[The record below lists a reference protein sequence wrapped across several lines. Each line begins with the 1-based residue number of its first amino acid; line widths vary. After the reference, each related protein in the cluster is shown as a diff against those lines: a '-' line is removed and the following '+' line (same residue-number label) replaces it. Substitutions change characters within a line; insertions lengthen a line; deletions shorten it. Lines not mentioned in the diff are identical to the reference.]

1 MNNLVTVRKNE
12 DGTFISKTK
21 NKDIGFVIYEQKA
34 VELRNGW
41 YADKSLS
48 ALVLGPIALLE
59 SMDHSK
65 PLTGKI
71 IVREQLEP
79 FNDKDL
85 TYKLKYAG
93 DSKVVCMKGDK
104 PIFGIC
110 LGNQLMGL
118 ASGADTYKLKYGHR
132 SHNQPVLQKELPRY
146 QSNLLG
152 YPMST
157 EL

>member
-21 NKDIGFVIYEQKA
+21 NPEIGFVIYEQKA

-48 ALVLGPIALLE
+48 ALVLGPLALLE

-65 PLTGKI
+65 PLVGKI

-79 FNDKDL
+79 FNEKDL

-93 DSKVVCMKGDK
+93 DSGIVCMQGDSA
-104 PIFGIC
+104 IYRTTEFT
-110 LGNQLMGL
+110 
-118 ASGADTYKLKYGHR
+118 ADLNAQSTYIKHTNGVDIR
-132 SHNQPVLQKELPRY
+132 EAN
-146 QSNLLG
+146 N
-152 YPMST
+152 ST
-157 EL
+157 VAVESLNAFKQETVEA

>member
-21 NKDIGFVIYEQKA
+21 NPEIGFVIYEQKA

-48 ALVLGPIALLE
+48 ALVLGPLALLE

-79 FNDKDL
+79 FNEKDL

-93 DSKVVCMKGDK
+93 DSGIVCMQGDSA
-104 PIFGIC
+104 IYRTTEFT
-110 LGNQLMGL
+110 
-118 ASGADTYKLKYGHR
+118 ADL
-132 SHNQPVLQKELPRY
+132 NA
-146 QSNLLG
+146 QSTFIQHTNSAEIREANN
-152 YPMST
+152 ST
-157 EL
+157 VAVESLNAFKQETVEA

>member
-21 NKDIGFVIYEQKA
+21 NNDIGFVIYEQKA

-79 FNDKDL
+79 FNEKDL

-93 DSKVVCMKGDK
+93 DSGIVCMQGDSA
-104 PIFGIC
+104 IYRTTEFT
-110 LGNQLMGL
+110 
-118 ASGADTYKLKYGHR
+118 ADL
-132 SHNQPVLQKELPRY
+132 NA
-146 QSNLLG
+146 QSTFIQHTNSAEIREANN
-152 YPMST
+152 ST
-157 EL
+157 VAVESLNAFKQETVEA

>member
-93 DSKVVCMKGDK
+93 DSKIVCMKGDK
-104 PIFGIC
+104 PIYRTTEFTSDLNAQSTFIQHT
-110 LGNQLMGL
+110 N
-118 ASGADTYKLKYGHR
+118 GAEIR
-132 SHNQPVLQKELPRY
+132 EAN
-146 QSNLLG
+146 N
-152 YPMST
+152 ST
-157 EL
+157 VAVESLNAFKQETVDA

>member
-21 NKDIGFVIYEQKA
+21 NPEIGFVIYEQKA

-48 ALVLGPIALLE
+48 ALVLGPLALLE

-65 PLTGKI
+65 PLVGKI

-79 FNDKDL
+79 FNEKDL

-93 DSKVVCMKGDK
+93 DSGIVCMQGDS
-104 PIFGIC
+104 PIYRTTEFTADLNAQSTYIHHS
-110 LGNQLMGL
+110 N
-118 ASGADTYKLKYGHR
+118 GAEIR
-132 SHNQPVLQKELPRY
+132 EAN
-146 QSNLLG
+146 N
-152 YPMST
+152 ST
-157 EL
+157 VAVESLNAFKQETVEA

>member
-21 NKDIGFVIYEQKA
+21 NPEIGFVIYEQKA

-48 ALVLGPIALLE
+48 ALVLGPLALLE

-65 PLTGKI
+65 PLVGKI

-79 FNDKDL
+79 FNEKDL

-93 DSKVVCMKGDK
+93 DSGIVCMQGDSA
-104 PIFGIC
+104 IYRTTEFT
-110 LGNQLMGL
+110 
-118 ASGADTYKLKYGHR
+118 ADLNAQSTYIQHTNGVDIR
-132 SHNQPVLQKELPRY
+132 EAN
-146 QSNLLG
+146 N
-152 YPMST
+152 ST
-157 EL
+157 VAVESLNAFKQETVEA

>member
-21 NKDIGFVIYEQKA
+21 NPEIGFVIYEQKA

-48 ALVLGPIALLE
+48 ALVLGPLALLE

-65 PLTGKI
+65 PLAGKI

-79 FNDKDL
+79 FNEKDL

-93 DSKVVCMKGDK
+93 DSGIVCMQGDSA
-104 PIFGIC
+104 IYRTTEYT
-110 LGNQLMGL
+110 
-118 ASGADTYKLKYGHR
+118 ADINAQSTYIQHTNSAEIR
-132 SHNQPVLQKELPRY
+132 MAN
-146 QSNLLG
+146 N
-152 YPMST
+152 ST
-157 EL
+157 VAVESLNAFKQETVEA